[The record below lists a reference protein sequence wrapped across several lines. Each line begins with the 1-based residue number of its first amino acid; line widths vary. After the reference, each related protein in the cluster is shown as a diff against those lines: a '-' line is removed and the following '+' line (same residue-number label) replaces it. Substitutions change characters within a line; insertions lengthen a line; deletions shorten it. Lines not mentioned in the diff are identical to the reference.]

1 MAEEM
6 QGESRRKVMW
16 FCVAIIVVIIGF
28 IAGYL
33 GVFDWEDD
41 SNE

>member
-1 MAEEM
+1 MVEEM

-16 FCVAIIVVIIGF
+16 FFVAIVIVIVGL

-41 SNE
+41 SHE